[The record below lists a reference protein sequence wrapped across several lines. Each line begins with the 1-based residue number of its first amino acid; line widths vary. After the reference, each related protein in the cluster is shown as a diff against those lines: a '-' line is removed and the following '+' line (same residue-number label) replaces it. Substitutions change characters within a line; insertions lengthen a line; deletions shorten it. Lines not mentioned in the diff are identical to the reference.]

1 MKTKRIITLGR
12 QYCSGGRMI
21 GKRVADFLGIPFY
34 DKELI
39 RMASEESGIGDEFFE
54 KVDEKVS
61 RTLLSAIATG
71 YLVSSS
77 IFPLN
82 DYLSNESL
90 FKIQSEVIKKIAS
103 AEPCLIVGRC
113 ADYILRDIPLL
124 RIFITASFE
133 DRIER
138 VMERHC
144 TNNPKEAREILEKMD
159 KKRGDYYNYYT
170 DKKWGDASAYD
181 LCINSSLCGA
191 DGVVKAICD
200 FLERL

>member
-1 MKTKRIITLGR
+1 
-12 QYCSGGRMI
+12 MI

-138 VMERHC
+138 VRERHC

-181 LCINSSLCGA
+181 L
-191 DGVVKAICD
+191 
-200 FLERL
+200 